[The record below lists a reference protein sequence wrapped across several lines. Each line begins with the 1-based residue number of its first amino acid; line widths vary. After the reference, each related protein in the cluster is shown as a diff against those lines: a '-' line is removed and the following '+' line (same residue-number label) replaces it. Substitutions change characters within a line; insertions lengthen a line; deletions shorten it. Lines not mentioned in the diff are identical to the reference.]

1 MSTIGENI
9 IIHLKDKRNTYL
21 YYNIKKKGLKRE
33 H

>member
-9 IIHLKDKRNTYL
+9 IIHLIDKRNT
-21 YYNIKKKGLKRE
+21 YYNIKKKRLKRE